1 MAASKTVEVQIGDR
15 TLKLSNLD
23 KVLYPVAEFTKAQVI
38 DYYTRIAP
46 VLIPHLRGRPLT
58 LKRYPNGVDGEYF
71 FEKNCPKHRP
81 PWVHTA
87 EVWSWGNDRWM
98 SYCVVD
104 DLPTL
109 VWVANLAS
117 IELHTSLSLG
127 RKIERPTCLV
137 FDLDPGPP
145 ADIVDCC
152 EVGLWVRDLFSE
164 HGMQSFAKTSGSKG
178 LQLYVPLNGPVDYT
192 ATKEVSKGIAMHF
205 ERERPDRVVH
215 QQLKELRRGKILI
228 DWSQNDQYKTTVN
241 VYSLRARE
249 HPTVSTPVTWDEV
262 AACLEAREPSL
273 LRFTADQVLERVERM
288 GDLFEP
294 VLKLRQKLA
303 RGLPTT
309 EAPRRRAPA
318 KPPSEAEL
326 EKMRERGRQR
336 GRRERP
342 A

>member
-1 MAASKTVEVQIGDR
+1 MSPKTVEVQIENR
-15 TLKLSNLD
+15 TLKLTNLD
-23 KVLYPVAEFTKAQVI
+23 KVLYPTPGFTKAQVI

-46 VLIPHLRGRPLT
+46 ALIPHLSGRPLT
-58 LKRYPNGVDGEYF
+58 LKRYPNGVDEESF

-87 EVWSWGNDRWM
+87 KVWSWGNDRWM
-98 SYCVVD
+98 YYCVVD

-127 RKIERPTCLV
+127 RKIEQPTAMV

-145 ADIVDCC
+145 ASIVDCC
-152 EVGLWVRDLFSE
+152 EVGLWLRDLFAGN
-164 HGMQSFAKTSGSKG
+164 GMLCFPKTSGSKG
-178 LQLYVPLNGPVDYT
+178 LQLYVPLNSKTDYA
-192 ATKEVSKGIAMHF
+192 ATKSVAKGIAQHF
-205 ERERPDRVVH
+205 ERERPDKVVS

-228 DWSQNDQYKTTVN
+228 DWSQNDQYKTTIN

-249 HPTVSTPVTWDEV
+249 HPTVSTPVTWEEV
-262 AACLEAREPSL
+262 ERCFEARDPGL
-273 LRFTADQVLERVERM
+273 LRFTGDQAIARYQAM

-294 VLKLRQKLA
+294 VLKLKQKLA
-303 RGLPTT
+303 PGLPRTK
-309 EAPRRRAPA
+309 APLSRGARRR
-318 KPPSEAEL
+318 PPTDSEAA
-326 EKMRERGRQR
+326 Q
-336 GRRERP
+336 